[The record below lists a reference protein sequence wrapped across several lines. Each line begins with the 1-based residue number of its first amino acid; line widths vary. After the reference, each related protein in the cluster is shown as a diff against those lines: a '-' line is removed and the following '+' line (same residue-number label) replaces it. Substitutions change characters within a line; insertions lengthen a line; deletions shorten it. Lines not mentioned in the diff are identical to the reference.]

1 MECRRIATR
10 KRRSSVCAL
19 TFRPRRRSG
28 EGSATRTFSR
38 ASPSCSRDITDS
50 SGRHTSRWRK
60 RLPRDRA
67 PESGTRSDTR
77 RTGRAYQGCSRWS
90 IGSGARMRDLKISK
104 RADPAY
110 VEAFRTLVQR
120 LLRSVGSKVPIAMY
134 LAGGAAMHF
143 YTGSRMTD
151 DVDAVFSRKLLL
163 PADLAVIHR
172 DAVRLSLK
180 GVRGARIFVLQPLD
194 LAVSKLAR
202 FADVDRADI
211 LDLARN
217 RLITARSLRERAEA
231 ALSYYV
237 GNPVPVRTSID
248 LVCRDIESMEAGG
261 DRNGNL
267 RRKT

>member
-1 MECRRIATR
+1 
-10 KRRSSVCAL
+10 
-19 TFRPRRRSG
+19 
-28 EGSATRTFSR
+28 
-38 ASPSCSRDITDS
+38 
-50 SGRHTSRWRK
+50 
-60 RLPRDRA
+60 
-67 PESGTRSDTR
+67 
-77 RTGRAYQGCSRWS
+77 
-90 IGSGARMRDLKISK
+90 MRDLKISK

-163 PADLAVIHR
+163 PADLAVIYRDAEGTARSVFFDPNYNDTFAMMHEDAHR